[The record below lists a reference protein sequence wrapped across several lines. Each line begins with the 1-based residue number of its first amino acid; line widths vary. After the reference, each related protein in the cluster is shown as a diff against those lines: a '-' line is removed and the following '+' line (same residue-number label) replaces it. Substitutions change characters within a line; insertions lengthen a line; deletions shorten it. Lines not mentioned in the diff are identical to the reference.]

1 MDIVNDSTADAIWI
15 TRRTR
20 HICSRPSTRW
30 MGLRLPRYSRAYTTF
45 CAAVA
50 SSQSVIS
57 VAAVASASA
66 SHSTHICAYAN
77 TTHHPHAPGR
87 PCSARCSSSGALE
100 AVRPAR
106 VGLQH
111 VCDLVVSR
119 SCAIVSMR
127 GQELLTVGT
136 HRRLFVARRARRAT
150 RFRLFVWVVDQ
161 LAEEEEHR
169 PSLRRMSNACGSAA
183 VRLFERS
190 SRWRTLPPLDHRK
203 AGASTGASTRGGSE
217 CSM

>member
-1 MDIVNDSTADAIWI
+1 MDGPAPSPLFPRVHIVLCGSSELAKCHFRRSCRQRVSFPFDAYM
-15 TRRTR
+15 R
-20 HICSRPSTRW
+20 ICK
-30 MGLRLPRYSRAYTTF
+30 Y
-45 CAAVA
+45 
-50 SSQSVIS
+50 
-57 VAAVASASA
+57 
-66 SHSTHICAYAN
+66 
-77 TTHHPHAPGR
+77 APGR

-111 VCDLVVSR
+111 MCDLVVPR
-119 SCAIVSMR
+119 SCTISMR
-127 GQELLTVGT
+127 GQESLNVGT

-203 AGASTGASTRGGSE
+203 AGASTGPSTRSGSE